1 MDLFSS
7 SRTTEVIPSSCPEEK
22 SVIPESQQ
30 SAHIPDVVKN
40 QAKPKQQRKEE
51 VNITIA
57 LEQQQQQQQKF
68 VVVVV
73 ASHVFPV

>member
-1 MDLFSS
+1 M
-7 SRTTEVIPSSCPEEK
+7 IPSSCPEEK

-40 QAKPKQQRKEE
+40 QSKPKQQRKEE

-57 LEQQQQQQQKF
+57 LEQQQQKLI
-68 VVVVV
+68 VVVVW
-73 ASHVFPV
+73 SDVFPVKKGIWQQD